1 MFNLVCFCKFI
12 LSSYFFTLL
21 NNLLISILVCVS
33 KDFWR
38 TVITQKCRNTRRRR
52 DRSLPVVEEKIRKVS
67 AEAVKSKSREDGA
80 QKLQKT
86 TPAYGAKNYMPKR
99 PVSEDDESIQ
109 KHIDFMKKE
118 AKARSRNV
126 RAVET
131 CMDLTLSDRR
141 EFIINGNKTV
151 EEVRLQYPLLFNAH
165 QVIQM
170 LIIDCIHIWNSL
182 LFK

>member
-1 MFNLVCFCKFI
+1 M
-12 LSSYFFTLL
+12 
-21 NNLLISILVCVS
+21 LLICILVCGP

-52 DRSLPVVEEKIRKVS
+52 DRRLPVVEEKIRRAS
-67 AEAVKSKSREDGA
+67 AEGVKSKSGEDGA
-80 QKLQKT
+80 QKLPKT
-86 TPAYGAKNYMPKR
+86 TPAYGAKNYLPKR
-99 PVSEDDESIQ
+99 PMSEDDESIQ

-118 AKARSRNV
+118 AKARNRNF

-131 CMDLTLSDRR
+131 CMDLTFSDRR

-151 EEVRLQYPLLFNAH
+151 EEVRLQYPLLFDAH

-170 LIIDCIHIWNSL
+170 FINHCVHNVWNY
-182 LFK
+182 FVE